1 MKPVSIVFL
10 IISVLLII
18 AGLITCSVGIVQAK
32 AQGVQLYDTKNEDD
46 EIVNTYDFTSDDIG
60 KIEINA
66 GDADVKIIC
75 GADSNKIEIKNFSST
90 KYLCQ
95 VENKAL
101 VMQAGM
107 NILSLTDLAQGEIT
121 FKGFRYYVNDF
132 LSGKTIGRKSV
143 TVYVTDTFDI
153 KVFNVN
159 VGNGDVEIIN
169 SNCDADYNVTVDSG
183 DIDLKN
189 IETSSVVS
197 LKINRSGDI
206 KLDGI
211 IAKTVRAYAGEGKFD
226 GEISAGEIFVE
237 AGKDVTL
244 ACADD
249 LEKYNYDIEAPLGK
263 ISLLDM
269 QYNLYHK
276 TYNPNLQNKIDVC
289 AFDGDVKITATEKIS
304 AE

>member
-1 MKPVSIVFL
+1 M
-10 IISVLLII
+10 
-18 AGLITCSVGIVQAK
+18 GIVQAK
-32 AQGVQLYDTKNEDD
+32 AQGIQLYDTKNEDD

-66 GDADVKIIC
+66 GDADVKIVC

-107 NILSLTDLAQGEIT
+107 NILSLTDLAQGEIG

-132 LSGKTIGRKSV
+132 FSGKTLGKKSV

-159 VGNGDVEIIN
+159 VGNGDVEIVD
-169 SNCDADYNVTVDSG
+169 SNCDADYNVTVESG
-183 DIDLKN
+183 NINLKN

-197 LKINRSGDI
+197 LKINKSGNI

-211 IAKTVRAYAGEGKFD
+211 IAKTVNAYAQEGKLD
-226 GEISAGEIFVE
+226 GEISASEIFVE

-244 ACADD
+244 VCADD
-249 LEKYNYDIEAPLGK
+249 LEKYNYDLEAPLGK
-263 ISLLDM
+263 ISLLGI
-269 QYNLYHK
+269 QYNTYHK
-276 TYNPNLQNKIDVC
+276 AYNPNLQNKIDVC
-289 AFDGDVKITATEKIS
+289 AFDGNVEITVSEKNS

>member
-10 IISVLLII
+10 IISVFLII

-32 AQGVQLYDTKNEDD
+32 AQGIQLYDTKNEDD

-66 GDADVKIIC
+66 GDADVKIVC

-107 NILSLTDLAQGEIT
+107 NILSLTDLAQGEIA

-132 LSGKTIGRKSV
+132 LSGKTLGRKSV

-169 SNCDADYNVTVDSG
+169 SNCDADYNVTVESG
-183 DIDLKN
+183 NIDLKN

-197 LKINRSGDI
+197 LKINKSGDI
-206 KLDGI
+206 TLDGI

-263 ISLLDM
+263 ISLLDI
-269 QYNLYHK
+269 QYNIYHK
-276 TYNPNLQNKIDVC
+276 TYNPNLQNKIDIC

-304 AE
+304 VE

>member
-197 LKINRSGDI
+197 LKINKSGDI